1 LLSAVRN
8 KEPRA
13 MAWSVLISDA
23 LSEGYA
29 KIPSLE
35 VFDRRCQQHDHHEPF
50 DAHTLLSLQGL
61 SRLGR
66 STSTTLTAAAC
77 NVRVRPAP

>member
-1 LLSAVRN
+1 
-8 KEPRA
+8 

-50 DAHTLLSLQGL
+50 DEHTLLSLQGL
-61 SRLGR
+61 SRVVGR
-66 STSTTLTAAAC
+66 
-77 NVRVRPAP
+77 RV